1 MQAGTCMPVAVLGDR
16 GWHAVWRPEVFSFGG
31 CNHHYTTSRVSEF
44 KGLVVWGRGEGRGSL
59 PCCRAWLT
67 RCHPPTACDC
77 TCRSP
82 ITATAVATSPTTA
95 AVTLNP
101 PSTGGPV
108 SSYTVTMC
116 STAGGACVTAA
127 CPTINC
133 LVPGLTPNTQYSTTA
148 VATQSGKPSA
158 PSEPVSVTT
167 PPTAAPALTSA
178 TPTSPTTAIVT
189 ADPPAGTT
197 FKSVG

>member
-1 MQAGTCMPVAVLGDR
+1 MVPFPTLLA
-16 GWHAVWRPEVFSFGG
+16 
-31 CNHHYTTSRVSEF
+31 CN
-44 KGLVVWGRGEGRGSL
+44 
-59 PCCRAWLT
+59 
-67 RCHPPTACDC
+67 C

-82 ITATAVATSPTTA
+82 FTATAVATSPTTA

-101 PSTGGPV
+101 PSTGGPI

-116 STAGGACVTAA
+116 PNAFGVCVIAA

-133 LVPGLTPNTQYSTTA
+133 LVPGLTANTQYSTTA
-148 VATQSGKPSA
+148 VANQNGKPSA
-158 PSEPVSVTT
+158 PSAPVSVTT

-178 TPTSPTTAIVT
+178 APTSPTTATLT
-189 ADPPAGTT
+189 ANPPAGTT